1 MSHKKYTIQD
11 ILNGETHSFSIPRDG
26 PHNSQRS
33 SDSGNYEMH
42 KPRHSVSERNPEYTF
57 DEKYPMGGGTAHD
70 EPSRKRSS
78 FEMSETSDK
87 RERHD
92 AASVYQEAGHAPQRQ
107 LDLAYTQSFAAA
119 LVVDTN
125 FMLSELSIV
134 DDLWKLAQRYG
145 YFIIIPDAVIHELD
159 GLKKSTKAI
168 EIHEF
173 AGCDSKGNELKSK
186 HSSSKMKATTVGH
199 SSRTSTEW
207 IRSALARKD
216 PYVIVQKSKQKLD
229 QSLRGD
235 DSILDCCLYFQD
247 QYLTVILSN
256 DKNLC
261 IRSLKEDMRTVTY
274 VDGLTPLEIAINV
287 SREVPAWRQE
297 LYQKLQSEGH
307 FSLHPSKKVQQ
318 LVRSNTKSRKDSKQD
333 VEKILARNITCE
345 KKIPI
350 EKKNTKKAHAET
362 NMDIDNSK
370 KDNQND
376 ADTYYINGNDDIE
389 MEMEDHPHSET
400 KPVSQNPEKMDI
412 DSERLGKESK
422 LKKKKRKNSSKKCKY
437 SSNPVVEKEI
447 QALYTKFHEFTV
459 TQNVD
464 MFCEEMSRTLVDYI
478 SPIVCKTIVLKVPNP
493 EAAKNILQVRKLE
506 RVFVMHKTEPNTKFV
521 WDASQVYHLKSLAS
535 MIEVLG
541 SFAKTMSD
549 SLVTMFEYDNF
560 DSLGG
565 AFAEPSTY
573 HLTKAKV
580 LSGKQGSRTVISRRN
595 SKDKENTRPPDHQWA
610 TEAQDAIDEFQA
622 DVHRFASKWTRLWL
636 ELELADMGR
645 EFQDESA
652 LEKNDDQ
659 KNAIT
664 FVKDYIEGTRK
675 VLNECA
681 LEIF

>member
-11 ILNGETHSFSIPRDG
+11 ILNGETDSFSVRRDSR
-26 PHNSQRS
+26 HNSRRLL
-33 SDSGNYEMH
+33 DSENYEMH
-42 KPRHSVSERNPEYTF
+42 KPRHSVSDKYPEYTF
-57 DEKYPMGGGTAHD
+57 DEKYPMGGETVYD
-70 EPSRKRSS
+70 ELSRKRSS
-78 FEMSETSDK
+78 FEMSEASDK
-87 RERHD
+87 SERQD
-92 AASVYQEAGHAPQRQ
+92 AASVYHEAGHAPQHQ
-107 LDLAYTQSFAAA
+107 LDLAYTQNFAAA

-125 FMLSELSIV
+125 FMLSELTIV
-134 DDLWKLAQRYG
+134 DELWKLAQQYG

-159 GLKKSTKAI
+159 GLKKSTKPI
-168 EIHEF
+168 QIHEF
-173 AGCDSKGNELKSK
+173 TGSDSKENELKSK
-186 HSSSKMKATTVGH
+186 HASSKLKSTTVGY

-287 SREVPAWRQE
+287 SREVPSWRQE
-297 LYQKLQSEGH
+297 LYQKLQNEGH
-307 FSLHPSKKVQQ
+307 SSLHPSKKVQRP
-318 LVRSNTKSRKDSKQD
+318 VWSNTKSRKESQQD
-333 VEKILARNITCE
+333 VEKILARNVKSE

-350 EKKNTKKAHAET
+350 EKNTKKAHADT
-362 NMDIDNSK
+362 NMDIDNTK
-370 KDNQND
+370 KENQNN
-376 ADTYYINGNDDIE
+376 ADIHYTNGSEDI
-389 MEMEDHPHSET
+389 EMEDHPHSQT
-400 KPVSQNPEKMDI
+400 KPVSQNPENMEI
-412 DSERLGKESK
+412 DSEFLHKESK
-422 LKKKKRKNSSKKCKY
+422 HKKKKRKNASKKCKY
-437 SSNPVVEKEI
+437 STNPVVEKEI

-464 MFCEEMSRTLVDYI
+464 MFCEELSKTLVDYI
-478 SPIVCKTIVLKVPNP
+478 SPIVCKTIIIKVPNP
-493 EAAKNILQVRKLE
+493 EAAKNILGVRKLE
-506 RVFVMHKTEPNTKFV
+506 RVFVMHKTELNTKFV

-541 SFAKTMSD
+541 SFAETLPD
-549 SLVTMFEYDNF
+549 SLVTMFEYEKF

-573 HLTKAKV
+573 HLTKANV
-580 LSGKQGSRTVISRRN
+580 LSGKQGSRTVNSRRN
-595 SKDKENTRPPDHQWA
+595 SKGKENKRPADYQWE
-610 TEAQDAIDEFQA
+610 TEAQDVIDEFQA
-622 DVHRFASKWTRLWL
+622 DVHRFVSKWTRLWL
-636 ELELADMGR
+636 ELELVDISR
-645 EFQDESA
+645 EHQGESA

-659 KNAIT
+659 KNVIT

-675 VLNECA
+675 VLIECVSG
-681 LEIF
+681 IF